1 MKFRKWLRAFLG
13 INDDRN
19 AARFEEIM
27 LAVGAV
33 SETLQRIDAALT
45 YRAQTRRRVPD
56 GIMNPQTWE
65 EVQAEAMR
73 LLQDDP
79 KKGN

>member
-1 MKFRKWLRAFLG
+1 MKFKQWLRAFLG

-45 YRAQTRRRVPD
+45 YRPLIRRRVPD

-73 LLQDDP
+73 LLQDDLQ
-79 KKGN
+79 KGN